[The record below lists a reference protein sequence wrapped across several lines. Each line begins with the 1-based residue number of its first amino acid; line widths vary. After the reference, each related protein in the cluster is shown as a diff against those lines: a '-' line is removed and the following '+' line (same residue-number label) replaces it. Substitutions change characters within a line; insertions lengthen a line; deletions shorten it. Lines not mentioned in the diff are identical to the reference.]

1 MKLEQTTNNTE
12 SFHELNAE
20 AIKEVIDDF
29 APVLAKIKKA
39 SSPKASYLYARQSL
53 DNVIDRTKMF
63 EKATCN
69 SSCSFCCHDSIFV
82 SHSEA
87 EYIKQV
93 VKSKGI
99 VPNADRI
106 ALQKENNTH
115 LKWEFKA
122 CPLLLDADAAGER
135 KCSIYEDRPLICRA
149 HNSTEDPKFCNK
161 EEFPDRTI
169 KELKNVLV
177 DGILMASIVTGNRQV
192 NPSEEL
198 MIALHNVL

>member
-1 MKLEQTTNNTE
+1 MKLEQTTDNTE
-12 SFHELNAE
+12 SFHELNAVG
-20 AIKEVIDDF
+20 IREVIDDF
-29 APVLAKIKKA
+29 APVLAKIKKS

-53 DNVIDRTKMF
+53 DNAIDRTKMF

-87 EYIKQV
+87 EHIKQV
-93 VKSKGI
+93 VKSKSV

-106 ALQKENNTH
+106 AKQKSGDEI
-115 LKWEFKA
+115 KWIDKA
-122 CPLLLDADAAGER
+122 CPLLMDEDAAGER

-161 EEFPDRTI
+161 EEFPGRTI
-169 KELKNVLV
+169 SELKNVLV
-177 DGILMASIVTGNRQV
+177 DGILMASIVTGNKQI